1 MNKEVQAGSTPQQP
15 EGIFLVDGNGI
26 EFPVS
31 SLPAN
36 IGRGEMNEI
45 SINDDSL
52 SEAHARIYYDERVQE
67 ICIEDLDSS
76 NGIYVNQ
83 KPTSKNILF
92 TRTEIRLGLVTLTF
106 HGHID
111 DISPQEQTRQP

>member
-1 MNKEVQAGSTPQQP
+1 MNKEIQAGSIPQRS

-45 SINDDSL
+45 TIDDDSL
-52 SEAHARIYYDERVQE
+52 SEAHARIYYDERVKE
-67 ICIEDLDSS
+67 ICIEDLGSS
-76 NGIYVNQ
+76 NGIFVNQ

-92 TRTEIRLGLVTLTF
+92 TSSEIRLGLVTLTF
-106 HGHID
+106 HGHING
-111 DISPQEQTRQP
+111 ISPQEKTRQP